1 MTVKITK
8 PQINVREKISE
19 LDKPSG
25 VAGQAMLAAETPQ
38 EQFNLIGAGRRN
50 MLINANMTIN
60 QRGTASP
67 VTVSANDN
75 QIYPV
80 DRWRTYANST
90 DCVAT
95 INDVVLPN
103 GHRVKSLKTVASG
116 SGAWIH
122 PFQTVEI
129 ESWMSGQTVTFSA
142 WIRTNFTNQ
151 AFRICDGVSCYLIG
165 DEFPSDGQ
173 WHYMTASY
181 VLPNGMTTG
190 FMQYH
195 PGFGGA
201 CVANDY
207 IEFACPQMELGKVAT
222 PFEYRQIAE
231 ELALC
236 QRYYQRFDA
245 DGQDFTNIGIAIATN
260 SAWYVPIILPGGRMR
275 ADPALSYSAVGD
287 FRVTL
292 QHSNT
297 NAVTSMMIGYS
308 NPLHPN
314 LSVQAGSNSA
324 SNGARMFGYGSST
337 TAWLA
342 FDAEL

>member
-1 MTVKITK
+1 MTVKVTK

-25 VAGQAMLAAETPQ
+25 VAGQAMLAAQTPQ

-67 VTVSANDN
+67 VTVAANVSTV
-75 QIYPV
+75 YPV

-116 SGAWIH
+116 SGGWMH
-122 PFQTVEI
+122 PYQTVEI

-190 FMQYH
+190 HMQK
-195 PGFGGA
+195 
-201 CVANDY
+201 
-207 IEFACPQMELGKVAT
+207 L
-222 PFEYRQIAE
+222 
-231 ELALC
+231 
-236 QRYYQRFDA
+236 
-245 DGQDFTNIGIAIATN
+245 
-260 SAWYVPIILPGGRMR
+260 LPL
-275 ADPALSYSAVGD
+275 LSID
-287 FRVTL
+287 K
-292 QHSNT
+292 
-297 NAVTSMMIGYS
+297 
-308 NPLHPN
+308 
-314 LSVQAGSNSA
+314 
-324 SNGARMFGYGSST
+324 
-337 TAWLA
+337 
-342 FDAEL
+342 

>member
-1 MTVKITK
+1 MVVKVSK
-8 PQINVREKISE
+8 PEINVREKISE

-25 VAGQAMLAAETPQ
+25 TAGQAMLAAETPQ
-38 EQFNLIGAGRRN
+38 EQFNLINAGRRN

-60 QRGTASP
+60 QRGTANP

-75 QIYPV
+75 SVYPV

-90 DCVAT
+90 ACVAT

-103 GHRVKSLKTVASG
+103 GHRVNSLKTVASG
-116 SGAWIH
+116 SGAWLH
-122 PFQTVEI
+122 PYQTVEI

-151 AFRICDGVSCYLIG
+151 SFRICDGVSCYLIG

-190 FMQYH
+190 HIQYH

-236 QRYYQRFDA
+236 QRYLYSL
-245 DGQDFTNIGIAIATN
+245 TNGSTG
-260 SAWYVPIILPGGRMR
+260 YVCPFWQYNGNPTANGWVKFPVTMR
-275 ADPALSYSAVGD
+275 AEPSLVYNTQGQTNWVVGYGNGLGLSMDTFTLNEQTLESAVLYNSQANFGIGTAGGMY
-287 FRVTL
+287 VA
-292 QHSNT
+292 S
-297 NAVTSMMIGYS
+297 TSTVI
-308 NPLHPN
+308 
-314 LSVQAGSNSA
+314 Q
-324 SNGARMFGYGSST
+324 
-337 TAWLA
+337 